1 MNLLKIGIDLG
12 GSHIETGLI
21 EEDKIVDQ
29 IDKNFV
35 NKDRKNIRKVI
46 VETAI
51 QMINKILENNN
62 LTKKDIEII
71 GIASPG
77 IISKKTIVKATNLS
91 LEEFCL
97 CEALEEALGINTQI
111 RNDAK
116 CAALAEKK
124 YGSLKNYEDA
134 VFVGIGTGI
143 GGAVFLNGQLLEP
156 DRNEGFEIGH
166 MIIEANGRPC
176 SCGKRGCFETYA
188 SIRALK
194 QRVTNILGISS
205 DISGQYLRE
214 NLLILDNKEVQDEVE
229 SFLNYLKIGL
239 GNLIDIFEPEAICL
253 GGSFAYYEG
262 NPILDRLRE
271 KIKESDAT
279 FTNSKT
285 PDILT
290 AHFKNDAG
298 IIGATI

>member
-1 MNLLKIGIDLG
+1 MRIGIDLG

-21 EEDKIVDQ
+21 DGDKIVDQ
-29 IDKNFV
+29 IEKNFV
-35 NKDRKNIRKVI
+35 QEDRKNIRNVI

-51 QMINKILENNN
+51 TMINQILENNN

-71 GIASPG
+71 GISSPG
-77 IISKKTIVKATNLS
+77 IISKKTIIKATNLS

-97 CEALEEALGINTQI
+97 CEALEEETGINTQI

-143 GGAVFLNGQLLEP
+143 GGAVFLNGKLLEP
-156 DRNEGFEIGH
+156 DMNEGFEIGH

-176 SCGKRGCFETYA
+176 SCGKRGCFEAYA

-194 QRVTNILGISS
+194 QRVTKILGISS

-239 GNLIDIFEPEAICL
+239 RKFNRYF
-253 GGSFAYYEG
+253 
-262 NPILDRLRE
+262 
-271 KIKESDAT
+271 
-279 FTNSKT
+279 
-285 PDILT
+285 
-290 AHFKNDAG
+290 
-298 IIGATI
+298 

>member
-1 MNLLKIGIDLG
+1 MKIGIDLG

-21 EEDKIVDQ
+21 EEDKIIDQ

-35 NKDRKNIRKVI
+35 NEDRKNIRKVI

-51 QMINKILENNN
+51 QMINRILENNN

-97 CEALEEALGINTQI
+97 CEAIEEAVGINTQI

-124 YGSLKNYEDA
+124 YGSLKKYEDA

-143 GGAVFLNGQLLEP
+143 GGAVFLNGNLLEP

-166 MIIEANGRPC
+166 MIIEANGRTC

-214 NLLILDNKEVQDEVE
+214 NLLILDNKEIQDEVE

-239 GNLIDIFEPEAICL
+239 GNLIDIFEPDAICL

-271 KIKESDAT
+271 KMKEPNTT
-279 FTNSKT
+279 FSNSKT

>member
-1 MNLLKIGIDLG
+1 
-12 GSHIETGLI
+12 
-21 EEDKIVDQ
+21 
-29 IDKNFV
+29 
-35 NKDRKNIRKVI
+35 
-46 VETAI
+46 
-51 QMINKILENNN
+51 MINQVLENEN
-62 LTKKDIEII
+62 LSKSDIELI

-97 CEALEEALGINTQI
+97 CQALEEATGIETQI

-124 YGSLKNYEDA
+124 YGALQKYNDC

-143 GGAVFLNGQLLEP
+143 GGAVFLDGNLLEP

-166 MIIEANGRPC
+166 MVIEANGRLC
-176 SCGKRGCFETYA
+176 SCGKNGCFETYA

-194 QRVTNILGISS
+194 QRVTNILGIGS

-214 NLLILDNKEVQDEVE
+214 NLLILDNAEVQAEVE

-239 GNLIDIFEPEAICL
+239 GNLIDIFEPEAVCL

-262 NPILDRLRE
+262 NPILERLRD
-271 KIKESDAT
+271 KMKEPNAT

-285 PDILT
+285 PEILT
-290 AHFKNDAG
+290 AYFKNDAG

>member
-1 MNLLKIGIDLG
+1 MKIGIDLG

>member
-1 MNLLKIGIDLG
+1 MKIGIDLG

-21 EEDKIVDQ
+21 EEDRIVDQ

>member
-214 NLLILDNKEVQDEVE
+214 NLLILDNKELQDEVE

>member
-1 MNLLKIGIDLG
+1 MKIGIDLG

-21 EEDKIVDQ
+21 DDGKLIDQ

-35 NKDRKNIRKVI
+35 QEDKKNIRKI
-46 VETAI
+46 IIETAI
-51 QMINKILENNN
+51 KMINDLLISNN

-71 GIASPG
+71 GISSPG

-97 CEALEEALGINTQI
+97 CEAIEERIGINTQI

-116 CAALAEKK
+116 CAGLAEKK
-124 YGSLKNYEDA
+124 YGSLKNYKDA

-143 GGAVFLNGQLLEP
+143 GGAVFLDNKLLEP
-156 DRNEGFEIGH
+156 DKNEGFEIGH
-166 MIIEANGRPC
+166 MIIEANGRLC

-194 QRVTNILGISS
+194 QRVTDILGINA

-214 NLLILDNKEVQDEVE
+214 NLLILDNKEVQEEVE
-229 SFLNYLKIGL
+229 SFLNYLRIGL
-239 GNLIDIFEPEAICL
+239 RKFD
-253 GGSFAYYEG
+253 
-262 NPILDRLRE
+262 
-271 KIKESDAT
+271 
-279 FTNSKT
+279 
-285 PDILT
+285 
-290 AHFKNDAG
+290 
-298 IIGATI
+298 

>member
-1 MNLLKIGIDLG
+1 MRIGIDLG

-21 EEDKIVDQ
+21 DGDKIIDQ
-29 IDKNFV
+29 TDKIFV
-35 NKDRKNIRKVI
+35 QEDRKNIRKVI
-46 VETAI
+46 QDTAI
-51 QMINKILENNN
+51 QMINDILEKN
-62 LTKKDIEII
+62 KISKYDIELV

-77 IISKKTIVKATNLS
+77 IISKKTIVKATNLA

-97 CEALEEALGINTQI
+97 CEAIEEATGINTQI

-124 YGSLKNYEDA
+124 YGVLKDYKDC

-143 GGAVFLNGQLLEP
+143 GGAVFLNDKLLEP

-166 MIIEANGRPC
+166 MVIEANGRPC
-176 SCGKRGCFETYA
+176 SCGKKGCFETYV

-194 QRVTNILGISS
+194 QRVTSILGVSS

-214 NLLILDNKEVQDEVE
+214 NLLILDDERVQEEVE
-229 SFLNYLKIGL
+229 SFLNYLRIGL

-262 NPILDRLRE
+262 NPILDKLRE
-271 KIKESDAT
+271 KMKEPNTT

-285 PDILT
+285 PKLLT

>member
-1 MNLLKIGIDLG
+1 MRIGIDLG

-21 EEDKIVDQ
+21 DGDKIIDQ
-29 IDKNFV
+29 TDKIFV
-35 NKDRKNIRKVI
+35 QEDRKNIRKVI
-46 VETAI
+46 QDTAI
-51 QMINKILENNN
+51 QMINDILEKN
-62 LTKKDIEII
+62 KISKYDIELV

-77 IISKKTIVKATNLS
+77 IISKKTIVKATNLA

-97 CEALEEALGINTQI
+97 CEAIEEATGINTQI

-124 YGSLKNYEDA
+124 YGVLKDYKDC

-143 GGAVFLNGQLLEP
+143 GGAVFLNDKLLEP

-166 MIIEANGRPC
+166 MVIEANGRPC
-176 SCGKRGCFETYA
+176 SCGKKGCFETYA

-194 QRVTNILGISS
+194 QRVTSILGVSS

-214 NLLILDNKEVQDEVE
+214 NLLILDDKRVQEEVE
-229 SFLNYLKIGL
+229 SFLNYLRIGL

-262 NPILDRLRE
+262 NPILDKLRE
-271 KIKESDAT
+271 KMQEPNTT

-285 PDILT
+285 TKLLT
-290 AHFKNDAG
+290 AQFKNDAG

>member
-1 MNLLKIGIDLG
+1 MKIGIDLG

-62 LTKKDIEII
+62 LTKQDIEII

-214 NLLILDNKEVQDEVE
+214 NLLILDNKELQDEVE

>member
-1 MNLLKIGIDLG
+1 MKIGIDLG

-156 DRNEGFEIGH
+156 DRNEGFEIAH

>member
-1 MNLLKIGIDLG
+1 MKIGIDLG

-21 EEDKIVDQ
+21 EEDKIIDQ

-35 NKDRKNIRKVI
+35 HEDRKNIRKVI

-51 QMINKILENNN
+51 QMINQILENNN
-62 LTKKDIEII
+62 LTRKDIEII

-77 IISKKTIVKATNLS
+77 IIAKKTIVKATNLS

-97 CEALEEALGINTQI
+97 CEAIEEETGINTQI

-166 MIIEANGRPC
+166 MIIEADGRPC

-262 NPILDRLRE
+262 NPILDRLRD
-271 KIKESDAT
+271 KMKEPNTT
-279 FTNSKT
+279 FSNSKT
-285 PDILT
+285 PEILT
-290 AHFKNDAG
+290 AHFKNNAG

>member
-1 MNLLKIGIDLG
+1 MKIGIDLG

-166 MIIEANGRPC
+166 MIIEADGRPC

>member
-1 MNLLKIGIDLG
+1 MKIGIDLG

-188 SIRALK
+188 SIRSLK

-262 NPILDRLRE
+262 NSILDRLRE

>member
-1 MNLLKIGIDLG
+1 MKIGIDLG

-21 EEDKIVDQ
+21 EEDKIIDQ

-35 NKDRKNIRKVI
+35 HEDRKNIRKVI

-51 QMINKILENNN
+51 QMINQILENNN
-62 LTKKDIEII
+62 LTRKDIEII

-97 CEALEEALGINTQI
+97 CEAIEEETGINTQI

-166 MIIEANGRPC
+166 MIIEADGRPC

-262 NPILDRLRE
+262 NPILDRLRD
-271 KIKESDAT
+271 KMKEPNTT
-279 FTNSKT
+279 FSNSKT
-285 PDILT
+285 PEILT
-290 AHFKNDAG
+290 AHFKNNAG

>member
-1 MNLLKIGIDLG
+1 MKIGIDLG

-262 NPILDRLRE
+262 NSILDRLRE

>member
-1 MNLLKIGIDLG
+1 MKIGIDLG

-21 EEDKIVDQ
+21 EEDKIIDQ

-35 NKDRKNIRKVI
+35 HEDRKNIRKVI

-51 QMINKILENNN
+51 QMINQILENNN
-62 LTKKDIEII
+62 LTRKDIEII

-97 CEALEEALGINTQI
+97 CEAIEEETGINTQI

-166 MIIEANGRPC
+166 MIIEADGRPC

-262 NPILDRLRE
+262 NPILDRLRD
-271 KIKESDAT
+271 KVKEPNTT
-279 FTNSKT
+279 FSNSKT
-285 PDILT
+285 PEILT
-290 AHFKNDAG
+290 AHFKNNAG